1 MPYSPRKDEV
11 EAVMSAIES
20 EESLEAV
27 ARTALRT
34 ACSLMQR
41 RDLWVLAQADSHTL
55 LGPYASDTDVY
66 NALAAGR
73 VDGFV
78 DEEGIKAVR
87 KEGKTPNLGGR
98 AAVMQLRGPL
108 AAGERYDAIDLK
120 AYLTS
125 NRLCVTCEHSLVGHG
140 VTNRS
145 SGCSVY
151 GCTCPSPKR
160 P

>member
-34 ACSLMQR
+34 AFSLMQR
-41 RDLWVLAQADSHTL
+41 RDLWVLAQADSRLL

-78 DEEGIKAVR
+78 DEEGIKAIR
-87 KEGKTPNLGGR
+87 KEGRSPNLGGR
-98 AAVMQLRGPL
+98 AAVIQMRGPL
-108 AAGERYDAIDLK
+108 AAAERYDEADLK
-120 AYLTS
+120 AHRVAE
-125 NRLCVTCEHSLVGHG
+125 RLCVTCDHALLGHG

-151 GCTCPSPKR
+151 GCTCPSAKKP
-160 P
+160 